1 MPLRHPEMGLIPVTW
16 PLPIF
21 SLGHWLSI
29 GCESGFDK
37 VGKLDSDRL
46 SADKLAPKRSVPVI
60 LWTRAVLFH
69 RYFLKWRSLFGNLL
83 VLRLPNQSLD

>member
-1 MPLRHPEMGLIPVTW
+1 MQPIHLEMGLILVTW

-29 GCESGFDK
+29 GFESRFDK
-37 VGKLDSDRL
+37 VLPLDGDRL
-46 SADKLAPKRSVPVI
+46 YVHKLAPNRSVPVI

-69 RYFLKWRSLFGNLL
+69 RYFLKWRSRFGNLL
-83 VLRLPNQSLD
+83 VLKLPNPSLD